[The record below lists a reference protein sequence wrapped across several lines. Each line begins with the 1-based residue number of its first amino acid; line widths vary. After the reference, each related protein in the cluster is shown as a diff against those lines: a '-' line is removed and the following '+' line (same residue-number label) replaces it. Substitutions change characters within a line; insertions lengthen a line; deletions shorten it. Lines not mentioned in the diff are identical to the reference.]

1 MIDDDRGFLLDLSI
15 GSLMQ
20 VIDDC
25 LKKEQTISLDKKT
38 TKLPEF
44 HSIYKD
50 PRARYVWY

>member
-1 MIDDDRGFLLDLSI
+1 MIDDERGFLLDLSI